1 MLSHATAM
9 DRRRRKNLERRIEHR
24 ACGFT
29 LNPEVNS
36 VNSLIDQVVIVT
48 GGAAGIG
55 GALSTVLAQRGAA
68 VVAVDLNEVAG
79 KSKELSNPDRIVFL
93 KGDVSKESTAIQ
105 AVELAVS
112 RFGKLTGL
120 VNNAHAS
127 TQKPLMELT
136 ESDWSLSFGTGF
148 NATLQFM
155 KAAYPELAKSGG
167 SIVNFGSGAGL
178 SGLVLQASYASAKEA
193 IRGLSRVAAN
203 EWAKDK
209 IRVNVVCPMALTEGV
224 EKWKKSHPEHY
235 QQAASQVPLN
245 RFGDPEK
252 DIAPV
257 VAFLLSD
264 DSRYMTG
271 QTLMADGGS
280 IKLR

>member
-1 MLSHATAM
+1 MSGL
-9 DRRRRKNLERRIEHR
+9 D
-24 ACGFT
+24 G
-29 LNPEVNS
+29 
-36 VNSLIDQVVIVT
+36 QVVIVT

-55 GALSTVLAQRGAA
+55 AAITLELVARGAA
-68 VVAVDLNEVAG
+68 VVAVDINAAAG
-79 KSKELSNPDRIVFL
+79 RAIEQSHPQRIVFL
-93 KGDVSKESTAIQ
+93 NGDISKESVASE
-105 AVELAVS
+105 AVNLAVAK
-112 RFGKLTGL
+112 FGKLTGL

-127 TQKPLMELT
+127 RQKPLLELT
-136 ESDWSLSFGTGF
+136 PDDWALSFNTGF
-148 NATLQFM
+148 NATLYFM
-155 KAAYPELAKSGG
+155 KAAYPQLRQSAGA
-167 SIVNFGSGAGL
+167 IVNFGSGAGL
-178 SGLVLQASYASAKEA
+178 DGLELQASYAAVKEA

-209 IRVNVVCPMALTEGV
+209 IRVNVVCPKALTEGV
-224 EKWKKSHPEHY
+224 AHWKENHPEAY
-235 QQAASQVPLN
+235 QEAVARVPL
-245 RFGDPEK
+245 RYFGDPQK

>member
-1 MLSHATAM
+1 MDML
-9 DRRRRKNLERRIEHR
+9 N
-24 ACGFT
+24 
-29 LNPEVNS
+29 
-36 VNSLIDQVVIVT
+36 DQVVIVT

-55 GALSTVLAQRGAA
+55 GALTTVLTQRGAS
-68 VVAVDLNEVAG
+68 VVAVDLNEDAG
-79 KSKELSNPDRIVFL
+79 KKKELSNPGKIVFL
-93 KGDVSKESTAIQ
+93 KGDVSKESVAIQ

-127 TQKPLMELT
+127 RQKPLLEHT
-136 ESDWSLSFGTGF
+136 QEDWALSFGTGF
-148 NATLQFM
+148 NATLYFM
-155 KAAYPELAKSGG
+155 MAAYPELAKSGG

-178 SGLVLQASYASAKEA
+178 SGLELQASYAAAKEA

-209 IRVNVVCPMALTEGV
+209 IRVNVICPMALTEGV
-224 EKWKKSHPEHY
+224 EQWKKSLPEQY
-235 QQAASQVPLN
+235 REAASKIPMGH
-245 RFGDPEK
+245 FGDPEK

-257 VAFLLSD
+257 VSFLLSD